1 MCIYMCIYIYI
12 YRCLTC
18 RDYDLVDLWWDLLL
32 SRSAVS
38 NSVTPW
44 TAARQ
49 ASLSFTI
56 SWNLLKLMS
65 VESVMPS
72 HIHLI
77 LCHPL
82 LFCLQSFLASGSF
95 IMRQLFSLGGQSFGA
110 SASASVLPMNIQGWF
125 PLGLTGLIPL
135 WSKGLSRVF
144 SSTAVWK
151 HRFWYQEICFS
162 VSGSATV
169 WMLWGGKCYH
179 R

>member
-1 MCIYMCIYIYI
+1 MI
-12 YRCLTC
+12 
-18 RDYDLVDLWWDLLL
+18 D
-32 SRSAVS
+32 SRSPSSDIMLNSRLFSTFLGSLVAVTIQS
-38 NSVTPW
+38 ISRVRLFETSW
-44 TAARQ
+44 IAAHQ

-110 SASASVLPMNIQGWF
+110 SASASVLPMNIQD
-125 PLGLTGLIPL
+125 
-135 WSKGLSRVF
+135 
-144 SSTAVWK
+144 
-151 HRFWYQEICFS
+151 
-162 VSGSATV
+162 
-169 WMLWGGKCYH
+169 
-179 R
+179 